1 MKILFICK
9 GNVARS
15 QIAEA
20 LFKKKFGDKYEV
32 FSAGTEIS
40 GPEQPLGELNPKIID
55 VFSVMNE
62 EGIDLSTACR
72 KQLTELMV
80 NNADK
85 VVVIM
90 EDIEELPD
98 YLLQSSKMERWSI
111 ADPKGKGLD
120 FTRNVKNK
128 IKEKIELFEI

>member
-55 VFSVMNE
+55 VFSV
-62 EGIDLSTACR
+62 IF
-72 KQLTELMV
+72 KQ
-80 NNADK
+80 
-85 VVVIM
+85 
-90 EDIEELPD
+90 
-98 YLLQSSKMERWSI
+98 
-111 ADPKGKGLD
+111 
-120 FTRNVKNK
+120 F
-128 IKEKIELFEI
+128 